1 MIDAAGYARSE
12 NYRKQ
17 FPFVPEDRP
26 LIVQLGGSDPAD
38 LAAAAALAAP
48 FCDGVELNIGC
59 PQRCARKAGAREPSH
74 PFYLIL
80 LPVHPVCAH
89 GIACAGAGAEPR

>member
-12 NYRKQ
+12 TYRKQ

-26 LIVQLGGSDPAD
+26 LIVQLGGSNPAD

-59 PQRCARKAGAREPSH
+59 PQRCARKAGA
-74 PFYLIL
+74 
-80 LPVHPVCAH
+80 LPL
-89 GIACAGAGAEPR
+89 